1 MGLSVGIL
9 IFENVE
15 ELDFVGP
22 LETFG
27 NLAKILPEENLQI
40 FTVAERSATVKGV
53 NGLQVVPDFTF
64 ANCPPVGIL
73 VVPGGPGRF
82 VEMKNPAVLQ
92 FVKGRAKDAKITT
105 SVCTGA
111 FILAE
116 AGLLTGRRA
125 ITHWTYVDELRARGD
140 VTVIQDRFVDDG
152 NIITAAGISAGIDM
166 SLHLIGR
173 LYGPDVA
180 SKVARRME
188 YESPFLAAPQ

>member
-1 MGLSVGIL
+1 MGLDVGIL

-27 NLAKILPEENLQI
+27 NLAKILPDEKVQLV
-40 FTVAERSATVKGV
+40 TVAERSGAIKGV
-53 NGLQVVPDFTF
+53 NGLRVIPDVTF
-64 ANCPPVGIL
+64 AGCPLLDVL

-92 FVKGRAKDAKITT
+92 FVRDKAKEAHITT

-140 VTVIQDRFVDDG
+140 VTVVQDRFVDDG

-180 SKVARRME
+180 AKVARRME